1 MKLKVLA
8 LAATLGLTTMAAQ
21 ASELPDGPHIVT
33 SGTASVAAV
42 PDIATLAIEVNVS
55 AKDAASAKKQADDR
69 VAQYL
74 SFLEKSGIAKK
85 DINSANLRTQP
96 DYDYQNGKSIL
107 KGYRAVRTVEVTL
120 RQLDKLNGLLDGAL
134 KAGLNE
140 IRSVSLGVAQPDAY
154 KDKARKAAIDDAVH
168 QAQELAAGFH
178 SKLGPVY
185 SVRYHVSNYQPS
197 PMVRMMKAADAAP
210 VSAQETYEQAT
221 IQFDDQVDVVFELQP
236 AQAAAPATPAKP
248 AETPKTGPVSD
259 RNKKAT
265 SAKWLFYARGLI
277 LTQHLVSVV
286 NERIGHPA
294 HHAAFRGE
302 AVPVEHAALEQARG
316 EIDKFAAVELF
327 FDLQMR
333 DHTAG
338 GALAR
343 QLHESFRRV
352 DDVAGDAARRQVEVL
367 LQERLMHIVQMVEGD
382 DWRLKQ
388 RRTRHAIREIALRK
402 LF

>member
-85 DINSANLRTQP
+85 DINSANLR
-96 DYDYQNGKSIL
+96 QNGKSIL

-236 AQAAAPATPAKP
+236 AQDAAPATPAKP
-248 AETPKTGPVSD
+248 AETPK
-259 RNKKAT
+259 
-265 SAKWLFYARGLI
+265 
-277 LTQHLVSVV
+277 
-286 NERIGHPA
+286 PA
-294 HHAAFRGE
+294 
-302 AVPVEHAALEQARG
+302 Q
-316 EIDKFAAVELF
+316 
-327 FDLQMR
+327 
-333 DHTAG
+333 
-338 GALAR
+338 
-343 QLHESFRRV
+343 
-352 DDVAGDAARRQVEVL
+352 
-367 LQERLMHIVQMVEGD
+367 
-382 DWRLKQ
+382 
-388 RRTRHAIREIALRK
+388 
-402 LF
+402 

>member
-55 AKDAASAKKQADDR
+55 AKDAASAASAKKQADDR

-248 AETPKTGPVSD
+248 AETPK
-259 RNKKAT
+259 
-265 SAKWLFYARGLI
+265 
-277 LTQHLVSVV
+277 
-286 NERIGHPA
+286 PA
-294 HHAAFRGE
+294 
-302 AVPVEHAALEQARG
+302 Q
-316 EIDKFAAVELF
+316 
-327 FDLQMR
+327 
-333 DHTAG
+333 
-338 GALAR
+338 
-343 QLHESFRRV
+343 
-352 DDVAGDAARRQVEVL
+352 
-367 LQERLMHIVQMVEGD
+367 
-382 DWRLKQ
+382 
-388 RRTRHAIREIALRK
+388 
-402 LF
+402 